1 MSEISDR
8 YRKLAAQLSSTIEAV
23 PADAWDNQSPCDD
36 WTTRDVVRHLVET
49 GAFFVGRAGGTVADG
64 PSVDD
69 DPVGA
74 WTAMRDSVQA
84 ALDDPPIATKTYETP
99 MGESTLEQTMSMFG
113 VGDLL
118 VHRWDIA
125 RGTGLDV
132 ELDAQEVQRLLA
144 TMKPM
149 EDMVRSSGVFGP
161 AVDVPD
167 DADEQAQ
174 LLAFTGRQP

>member
-125 RGTGLDV
+125 RGAGLDV